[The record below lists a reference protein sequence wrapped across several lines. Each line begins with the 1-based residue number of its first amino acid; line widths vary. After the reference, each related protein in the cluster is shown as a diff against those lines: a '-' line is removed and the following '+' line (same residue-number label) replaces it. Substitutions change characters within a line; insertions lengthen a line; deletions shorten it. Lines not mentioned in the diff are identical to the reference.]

1 MNENLLKNWAR
12 LISSFFSWSK
22 IDDSLCPDVFAESD
36 DWLNCVV
43 GLFLKPS
50 KFWIA
55 ASRLEGA
62 AWPILSVVGLVVVT
76 GAFAVVSVLLIGGKG
91 GGGGGAVV
99 ERDVGICGGSGGGGG
114 GMDNVVLGGIDG
126 TAGGDVIVV
135 DIFCGGEGDEDW
147 GGGMGA

>member
-62 AWPILSVVGLVVVT
+62 ACPILSVVGLVVVT
-76 GAFAVVSVLLIGGKG
+76 VAFAVVSVLLIGGKG